1 MVRIVPS
8 SRPRSTTARRI
19 ALAFGAVLLLFAAAL
34 VVIVVSLRQIADAER
49 EVARLDHAKHAGHM
63 AAALARAQYIGQA
76 SMLIE
81 WSEAGLPRYDAAAA
95 QARAATDHLSHL
107 VERPEAARIAALV
120 ADSDRGFRADVLPA
134 IAAGQRERIADL
146 HQRTQQPVEEVV
158 ALNEALNRSLEAEAD
173 AASRRAERIR
183 GRVQVAVV
191 ACFALAIV
199 LALAVGLWLMRSI
212 SRPVA
217 ALRAGAVK
225 LGAGDLSARVALR
238 GDDELAELA
247 GAFDRMAED
256 LERRQAELLEAH
268 RLASIGQVASGVAHE
283 LNNPLGVMLGYLTL
297 LRRDPSIGE
306 REELRIVEDETR
318 QCQTIVAGL
327 LDLARPLRLARA
339 DVDLGELARDAAAR
353 LGESGRADGVDVRF
367 PDSTAPLDVSADE
380 GKLRQIV
387 LNLLANALDAA
398 RDPTARAPE
407 VTIAWTRAGER
418 ALLHVDDRGP
428 GIPAA
433 ARARLFEPFFTTRA
447 RGHGLGLAIART
459 LARAHGGDVELVDR
473 PDGGTRAT
481 LWLPVAHPEA
491 TTSTAAA
498 SRPEAA

>member
-1 MVRIVPS
+1 VTS
-8 SRPRSTTARRI
+8 TRPRSTTARRI
-19 ALAFGAVLLLFAAAL
+19 ALAFGAVLLLFGAAL
-34 VVIVVSLRQIADAER
+34 VVIVVALGQIAGAER
-49 EVARLDHAKHAGHM
+49 EVARLDHAKHAGHN
-63 AAALARAQYIGQA
+63 AAALARAQYIHQA
-76 SMLIE
+76 YTLIE
-81 WSEAGLPRYDAAAA
+81 WSESRLPEYQRAAE
-95 QARAATDHLSHL
+95 QARSATDHLSKL
-107 VERPEAARIAALV
+107 VARPEAARIAALV
-120 ADSDRGFRADVLPA
+120 AESDRRFRADVLPQ
-134 IAAGQRERIADL
+134 IVAGRRDLMAELHRI
-146 HQRTQQPVEEVV
+146 TEQPVEDVV

-173 AASRRAERIR
+173 AAGRRAERIR
-183 GRVQVAVV
+183 ARVQVVV
-191 ACFALAIV
+191 LACFALAIV

-225 LGAGDLSARVALR
+225 LGSGDLSSRVGLR

-247 GAFDRMAED
+247 GVFDRMAAD

-297 LRRDPSIGE
+297 LRRDAAIGD

-327 LDLARPLRLARA
+327 LDLARPVRLARA

-353 LGESGRADGVDVRF
+353 LAESGRADGVTVRF
-367 PDSTAPLDVSADE
+367 PDAAAPLEVSADE

-398 RDPTARAPE
+398 RDPAASAAEVAVGWGRVGDRA
-407 VTIAWTRAGER
+407 A
-418 ALLHVDDRGP
+418 LHVDDRGP
-428 GIPAA
+428 GVPAA

-459 LARAHGGDVELVDR
+459 LARAHGGDVELADR
-473 PDGGTRAT
+473 GDGPGARAT
-481 LWLPVAHPEA
+481 VWLP
-491 TTSTAAA
+491 AAPA
-498 SRPEAA
+498 QPAEPARPAGREAA